1 MAQARVVNVDING
14 SHISQFDCSG
24 ELGSLAPR
32 WKKWLR
38 GLGYFIAGKGVA
50 NADQKKAILLHTA
63 GPQVQDLFETLQDP
77 GPPPGHVGEDNADAY
92 EKTVRTLNAYF
103 SPRANIPYERHLFRQ
118 IKQEEGETVDQF
130 ITKLRQQAANCNF
143 TNEEESIRDQVIDSC
158 RSGSFRRKLLEE
170 GADLTL
176 QKVQQLARAMEAL
189 DIQAKAMDRDRKGA
203 PEVNAVQKKK
213 AVPPT
218 ATSGKFNKKCYRCG
232 QEGHVARYRGCPGWK
247 LTCGKCNKK
256 GHATDCCRT
265 KDPKKKEPRRPNK
278 VRYVDSQEDEYAFHV
293 HSSQRGSPMADVVI
307 GGVQMQVMIDS
318 GASTSI
324 MDRHTW
330 EELKRQGVKCKSEK
344 TDVRHLYPY
353 GSKQPLEV
361 IGKFLAVVQSG
372 SEETEEEFLVLKDR
386 ETRDVPL
393 LGRECSQ
400 KLNLLRL
407 GPCALKEDVM
417 SKYKD
422 CFTGLGKLEGYQ
434 ARIHTDPAVKP
445 VAQKQR
451 RIPFSLRGKVEDKLQ
466 ELMDLDIIEKVNGPT
481 PWVSPVVVVPKSR
494 GDIRLCVDMRQAN
507 RAVIRERHPIP
518 TFDEVLENLKGST
531 VFSKLDLNMGFHQ
544 IELEEE
550 SRPITTFVTH
560 TGLYRYKRLNFG
572 ISMAPEIY
580 QNVIHQVIADC
591 EGTEN
596 ISDDI
601 IVHGRGTEEH
611 DANLEKT
618 MQRIREKGLT
628 LNPEKCQFR
637 MSELEFV
644 GHTVSGRGISPTE
657 ARVKAVAEAEEPK
670 NASEVRSFLGLV
682 NFSAKFI
689 PNLATKAEPLRRL
702 TRKGTEFIWGTEQAE
717 AFAQLKE
724 DLAKSENL
732 AGFDKDAST
741 QVVTDASPVGLGAV
755 LLQTQKGE
763 TRVISYASRTLTDV
777 ERRYSQ
783 TEKEALALVWACEKF
798 HMFLY
803 GLEFEILT
811 DHKPLEVIY
820 STKSNPPARIQ
831 RWVLRL
837 QPYSFKVKYLPGPQ
851 NIADALSRLTKEKP
865 VSTDYESEAEDYVR
879 FVAVSAVPRA
889 MTAQEIERESATDE
903 ELEAVRNSIRSGQ
916 WSKNHEDCV
925 KYLPMRSELC
935 VLGKLVLRGT
945 RIVPPQSLRKQI
957 LSLAHEGHLGVVGT
971 KQRLR
976 TKVWWPGIDRDV
988 EQYVK
993 TCHGCQL
1000 VGLPNR
1006 PEPMKP
1012 TELPAGPWQDLAVDL
1027 LGPLPSG
1034 DYVLVC
1040 VDYYSRYYEIDIMR
1054 DVTAERV
1061 VRSLD
1066 RWFLTHGLPVSITSD
1081 NGPQFI
1087 AETFRKFVNDNAINH
1102 RRVTPL
1108 WPQANGEVERQNR
1121 SLMKRIRIAQAEK
1134 RDWKKAVQEYLIAY
1148 RSTPHTTTGVSPAE
1162 LLFGRKIRTK
1172 LPDLQIYVPDED
1184 VRDRDLEKKEK
1195 SRVYT
1200 DTKRRAQE
1208 YDLRPGDPVLVRQER
1223 QNKMSTNFEADPYK
1237 VISKQGNSVVI
1248 QSPAGVKYKRNITQ
1262 VKKFHETEKDCE
1274 SVASD
1279 ADVITENNNGP
1290 ESTEVELDSS
1300 QCVAPE
1306 NSVVCSERPSRTRM
1320 VPRKF
1325 QDFVMSVSY

>member
-1 MAQARVVNVDING
+1 MAQARVVNVDVNSSNIM
-14 SHISQFDCSG
+14 HFDCSG

-38 GLGYFIAGKGVA
+38 GLEYFITGKGVA
-50 NADQKKAILLHTA
+50 NAEQKKALLLHSA
-63 GPQVQDLFETLQDP
+63 GPQVQDLYETLQDP
-77 GPPPGHVGEDNADAY
+77 GPPPDHVGDDNADAY
-92 EKTVRTLNAYF
+92 QKAVRTLNAYF

-118 IKQEEGETVDQF
+118 IKQEESETVDQF
-130 ITKLRQQAANCNF
+130 ITKLRQQATNCSF

-189 DIQAKAMDRDRKGA
+189 DIQAKAMDKDRKSTL
-203 PEVNAVQKKK
+203 EVNAVQKKK
-213 AVPPT
+213 TVVSTGTP
-218 ATSGKFNKKCYRCG
+218 GKFIRKCFRCG

-247 LTCGKCNKK
+247 LTCSKCNKK

-265 KDPKKKEPRRPNK
+265 KKKEPRRHGK

-293 HSSQRGSPMADVVI
+293 HSSQCGSPMADVVI
-307 GGVQMQVMIDS
+307 GGVQMRVMIDS

-324 MDRHTW
+324 VDRHTW
-330 EELKRQGVKCKSEK
+330 EDLKRQGVKCKSEK
-344 TDVRHLYPY
+344 TDVKHLFPY
-353 GSKQPLEV
+353 GCKEPLEV
-361 IGKFLAVVQSG
+361 VGKFLAVVQSG
-372 SEETEEEFLVLKDR
+372 SEETEEEFLVLKNR

-417 SKYKD
+417 SQYKD
-422 CFTGLGKLEGYQ
+422 CFTGLGKLKGYQ
-434 ARIHTDPAVKP
+434 AKIHTDPSVKP
-445 VAQKQR
+445 IAQKPR
-451 RIPFSLRGKVEDKLQ
+451 RIPFSLRSKVEDKLQ
-466 ELMDLDIIEKVNGPT
+466 ELMDLDIIEKVSGPT

-518 TFDEVLENLKGST
+518 TFDEVLENMKGST

-550 SRPITTFVTH
+550 SRSITTFVTH

-591 EGTEN
+591 EGAEN

-601 IVHGRGTEEH
+601 IVHGKGTEEH

-618 MQRIREKGLT
+618 MQKIREKGLT

-702 TRKGTEFIWGTEQAE
+702 TRKGTEFIWGSEQAK
-717 AFAQLKE
+717 AFSQLKE
-724 DLAKSENL
+724 DLARAENL
-732 AGFDKDAST
+732 AGFDKDAEKT
-741 QVVTDASPVGLGAV
+741 QVITDASPVGLGAV
-755 LLQTQKGE
+755 LLQEQNGE
-763 TRVISYASRTLTDV
+763 VRVISYASRTLTDV

-798 HMFLY
+798 YVFLY
-803 GLEFEILT
+803 GIEFEILT

-820 STKSNPPARIQ
+820 SAKSNPPARIQ

-837 QPYSFKVKYLPGPQ
+837 QPYSFKVRYLPGPQ

-865 VSTDYESEAEDYVR
+865 VSTDYELEAENYVR

-903 ELEAVRNSIRSGQ
+903 ELEAVRTCIGSGR
-916 WSKNHEDCV
+916 WDKSHESSV
-925 KYLPMRSELC
+925 KFFPMRSELC

-945 RIVPPQSLRKQI
+945 RIVPPQSLRKQM

-976 TKVWWPGIDRDV
+976 TKVWWPGIDKDV
-988 EQYVK
+988 EKYVK

-1000 VGLPNR
+1000 VGLPNP

-1012 TELPAGPWQDLAVDL
+1012 TELPTGPWQDLAVDL

-1034 DYVLVC
+1034 DYICVC
-1040 VDYYSRYYEIDIMR
+1040 VDYYSRFYEIDIMK
-1054 DVTAERV
+1054 DTTTERII
-1061 VRSLD
+1061 RSLD
-1066 RWFLTHGLPVSITSD
+1066 RWFVTHGLPVSISSD
-1081 NGPQFI
+1081 NGPQFVS
-1087 AETFRKFVNDNAINH
+1087 ETFKKYLRENAIIH
-1102 RRVTPL
+1102 RKVTPL

-1134 RDWKKAVQEYLIAY
+1134 RDWKKAIQEYLIAY
-1148 RSTPHTTTGVSPAE
+1148 RSTPHATTGVSPAE

-1172 LPDLQIYVPDED
+1172 LPDLQIYVPDEE

-1200 DTKRRAQE
+1200 DAKRRAQE
-1208 YDLRPGDPVLVRQER
+1208 CDLRPGDPVLMRQER
-1223 QNKMSTNFEADPYK
+1223 QNKMSTNFEHDPYE
-1237 VISKQGNSVVI
+1237 VISKHGNSVVV
-1248 QSPAGVKYKRNITQ
+1248 QSPAGVKYKRNVTQ
-1262 VKKFHETEKDCE
+1262 VKKFHESAKDCDG
-1274 SVASD
+1274 AIDSD
-1279 ADVITENNNGP
+1279 VEVITMNDKGP
-1290 ESTEVELDSS
+1290 EGTSVEQDQS
-1300 QCVAPE
+1300 QSVAPE
-1306 NSVVCSERPSRTRM
+1306 DSLVCSERPSRTRAM
-1320 VPRKF
+1320 PKRF
-1325 QDFVMSVSY
+1325 QDYVMSVSY